1 MFIIVFILFITISCS
16 TSGVRNI
23 GSKNIDFRSCK
34 LSAQDMAS
42 QLLALG
48 YTVDVI
54 VDTNILYV
62 VKMYT
67 DEAPTIVTCS
77 KPDNKMVITEGNR
90 Y

>member
-1 MFIIVFILFITISCS
+1 
-16 TSGVRNI
+16 
-23 GSKNIDFRSCK
+23 
-34 LSAQDMAS
+34 MAS